1 MRLPFG
7 AMLAVLLAPGALAQE
22 PPASEPAAPVAIAQ
36 QRPETHFT
44 AQDLFALTAASDPQ
58 ISRDGRHIAYVR
70 RSNDVMTD
78 RARSAIWLIDTR
90 DGSETPLAGGSDG
103 DAFAPRWSPDGT
115 RLAYISTIG
124 GKAQLWVKWRDSG
137 AAVQLTGLPA
147 SPSSI
152 TWSPDGRAIAYTM
165 LVAGDKPTLGSAQI
179 TKPEGAQWAEPLE
192 IYDLLAYRSDSAGYL
207 KPGFEKI
214 FIIPATGGAPR
225 QLTFGEHHDG
235 GPLSFSGDGRHIYFS
250 ANRQPDWQTDPV
262 ESEIHALDIATG
274 AITALTSRKG
284 PDARPQVSPD
294 GRLIAFVGFDD
305 AGRAYENAQVYVM
318 NPDGSARRSLT
329 ADWDFSASD
338 IQWDAGSRAI
348 YAQYDVQ
355 GQTRVARI
363 GLDGS
368 IRDVARGL
376 TGGGLDR
383 PYTGGSFS
391 VADNGAIAFTG
402 GDPTSPPEVEMASGK
417 DTRRL
422 TDLNASLR
430 ATKRMGEVRQITVSS
445 SHDGLMIEGWLTLP
459 PDYTPGTRVPL
470 ILEIH
475 GGPFAAYGPHFATDN
490 QLYASA
496 GYAVLSANPRGST
509 SYGAAFA
516 NQIDKAYPS
525 RDYDDLISIVDAA
538 IAQGIADP
546 QALFVTGGS
555 GGGVLT
561 SWIVGKTDR
570 FKAAA
575 TQKPVINWTT
585 QVLTADNPAFFGRYW
600 LGAQPWEAPEL
611 YWQQSPLSLVGNV
624 TTPTLVVVGSN
635 DFRTPV
641 SEAEQYYTAL
651 RLRGV
656 PTKLV
661 KVPGASHGGI
671 AARPSQSAAKAAAI
685 VAWFD
690 QHKAPDARESAS
702 GASVSR

>member
-1 MRLPFG
+1 MRL
-7 AMLAVLLAPGALAQE
+7 AAKTLLAVSLASCVASYGASAQA
-22 PPASEPAAPVAIAQ
+22 PASAGDPPVVTAQ
-36 QRPETHFT
+36 QHSDTRFT
-44 AQDLFALTAASDPQ
+44 AQDLFALSAASDPQ
-58 ISRDGRHIAYVR
+58 ISRDGRTIAYVR
-70 RSNDVMTD
+70 RSNDIMTD
-78 RARSAIWLIDTR
+78 RARSSIWLIDTR
-90 DGSETPLAGGSDG
+90 SGAETPLAGGADS

-115 RLAYISTIG
+115 RIAYISTAG
-124 GKAQLWVKWRDSG
+124 GRAQLWVTWLASG

-152 TWSPDGRAIAYTM
+152 TWSPDGQSIAYTM
-165 LVAGDKPTLGSAQI
+165 LVPGDKPKLGAAELA
-179 TKPEGAQWAEPLE
+179 KPEGAQWAEPLE
-192 IYDLLAYRSDSAGYL
+192 IYDLLAYRTDSAGYL

-214 FIIPATGGAPR
+214 FLISATGGAPR
-225 QLTFGEHHDG
+225 QLTFGDYHDR
-235 GPLSFSGDGRHIYFS
+235 GPLSFSADGRRLYFS
-250 ANRQPDWQTDPV
+250 ANRRSDWQSYPL
-262 ESEIHALDIATG
+262 ESEIHVVDIISG
-274 AITALTSRKG
+274 AVTTLTERQG
-284 PDARPQVSPD
+284 PDAAPLVSPD
-294 GRLIAFVGFDD
+294 GRLIAYVGHDD

-318 NPDGSARRSLT
+318 NPDGSGRRSLT
-329 ADWDFSASD
+329 ANWDFSASQL
-338 IQWDAGSRAI
+338 QWDARSRAL
-348 YAQYDVQ
+348 YAQYDVR
-355 GQTRVARI
+355 GETRVARI

-368 IRDVARGL
+368 VRDVARGL

-402 GDPTSPPEVEMASGK
+402 GEPTFPAEVELTSGTA
-417 DTRRL
+417 TRRL
-422 TDLNASLR
+422 TNLNAALR
-430 ATKRMGEVRQITVSS
+430 DTKTMGEVRKITAPS
-445 SHDGLMIEGWLTLP
+445 SHDGLMIDGWLTLP
-459 PDYTPGTRVPL
+459 PGYTPGTRVPL

-475 GGPFAAYGPHFATDN
+475 GGPFAAYGPHFASDN

-525 RDYDDLISIVDAA
+525 QDYDDLISIVDAA

-546 QALFVTGGS
+546 DALFVTGGS

-585 QVLTADNPAFFGRYW
+585 QVLTSDNPAFFGRYW

-611 YWQQSPLSLVGNV
+611 YWRQSPLSLVRNV

-656 PTKLV
+656 PTKFI

-671 AARPSQSAAKAAAI
+671 AARPSQSAAKTAAI
-685 VAWFD
+685 LAWFD
-690 QHKAPDARESAS
+690 QYRSSPAAAP
-702 GASVSR
+702 

>member
-1 MRLPFG
+1 MRLPIG
-7 AMLAVLLAPGALAQE
+7 AMLAVLLIPGALAQE
-22 PPASEPAAPVAIAQ
+22 PAAGEPGLARAAPEQ
-36 QRPETHFT
+36 GRETRFT

-58 ISRDGRHIAYVR
+58 ISRDGRLIAYVR
-70 RSNDVMTD
+70 RANDIMTD
-78 RARSAIWLIDTR
+78 RARGSIWLIDTR
-90 DGSETPLAGGSDG
+90 SGAQTPLAGGLDG
-103 DAFAPRWSPDGT
+103 DAFGPRFSPDGT
-115 RLAYISTIG
+115 RLAYISTAG
-124 GKAQLWVKWRDSG
+124 GGAQLWVKWLDSG

-152 TWSPDGRAIAYTM
+152 TWSPDGRSIAYTM
-165 LVAGDKPTLGSAQI
+165 LVAGEKPKLGTAEI
-179 TKPEGAQWAEPLE
+179 AKPDGAQWAEPLE
-192 IYDLLAYRSDSAGYL
+192 IYDLLAYRTDSAGYV
-207 KPGFEKI
+207 KPGYEKI
-214 FIIPATGGAPR
+214 FIISATGGAAR
-225 QLTFGEHHDG
+225 QLTFGEHHDR
-235 GPLSFSGDGRHIYFS
+235 GPLSFSADSARIYFS
-250 ANRQPDWQTDPV
+250 ANRQPDWQTNPV
-262 ESEIHALDIATG
+262 ESDIHALDIASGTV
-274 AITALTSRKG
+274 TPLTSRKG
-284 PDARPQVSPD
+284 PDSSPQASPD
-294 GRLIAFVGFDD
+294 GRLIAYLGYDD

-318 NPDGSARRSLT
+318 NPDGSGRRSLT

-338 IQWDAGSRAI
+338 IQWEAGGRAI
-348 YAQYDVQ
+348 YAQYDIR
-355 GQTRVARI
+355 GETRVARI

-376 TGGGLDR
+376 TGGGFDR

-391 VADNGAIAFTG
+391 VAANGALVFTG
-402 GDPTSPPEVEMASGK
+402 GEPTFPPEVELASGSAQ
-417 DTRRL
+417 RRL

-430 ATKRMGEVRQITVSS
+430 AVKTMGEVRKITAPS

-459 PDYTPGTRVPL
+459 PGYTPGTRVPL

-516 NQIDKAYPS
+516 NKIDKAYPS
-525 RDYDDLISIVDAA
+525 QDYDDLISIVDEA

-546 QALFVTGGS
+546 DALFVTGGS

-585 QVLTADNPAFFGRYW
+585 QVLTADGPAFFGRYW
-600 LGAQPWEAPEL
+600 LGALPWEAPEL
-611 YWQQSPLSLVGNV
+611 YWRQSPLSLVGNV

-656 PTKLV
+656 PTKFV

-685 VAWFD
+685 LAWFE
-690 QHKAPDARESAS
+690 QYRRASAGEEKESPS
-702 GASVSR
+702 P

>member
-1 MRLPFG
+1 MSYG
-7 AMLAVLLAPGALAQE
+7 ASAKAPAPAGD
-22 PPASEPAAPVAIAQ
+22 PPATTAQ
-36 QRPETHFT
+36 QHSDTRFT
-44 AQDLFALTAASDPQ
+44 AQDLFALSAASDPQ
-58 ISRDGRHIAYVR
+58 ISRDGRTIAYVR
-70 RSNDVMTD
+70 RSHDIMTD
-78 RARSAIWLIDTR
+78 RARSSIWLIDTR
-90 DGSETPLAGGSDG
+90 SGTETPLAGGADSE
-103 DAFAPRWSPDGT
+103 AFAPRWSPDGT
-115 RLAYISTIG
+115 RIAYISTAG
-124 GKAQLWVKWRDSG
+124 GRAQLWVTWLASG
-137 AAVQLTGLPA
+137 AAAQLTGLPA

-152 TWSPDGRAIAYTM
+152 TWSPDGQSIAYTM
-165 LVAGDKPTLGSAQI
+165 LVPGDKPKLGAAEL

-192 IYDLLAYRSDSAGYL
+192 IYDLLAYRTDSAGYL

-214 FIIPATGGAPR
+214 FLISATGGAPR
-225 QLTFGEHHDG
+225 QLTFGDYHDR
-235 GPLSFSGDGRHIYFS
+235 GPLSFSADGRRLYFS
-250 ANRQPDWQTDPV
+250 ANRRSDWQTDPL
-262 ESEIHALDIATG
+262 ESEIHAVDITSGAVAT
-274 AITALTSRKG
+274 LTERQG
-284 PDARPQVSPD
+284 PDAAPLVSPD
-294 GRLIAFVGFDD
+294 GRLIAYLGYDD
-305 AGRAYENAQVYVM
+305 RGRAYENAQVYVM
-318 NPDGSARRSLT
+318 NPDGSGRRSLT
-329 ADWDFSASD
+329 ANWDFSASQL
-338 IQWDAGSRAI
+338 QWDASSRAL
-348 YAQYDVQ
+348 YAQYDVR
-355 GQTRVARI
+355 GETRVARI

-368 IRDVARGL
+368 VRDVARGL

-402 GDPTSPPEVEMASGK
+402 GEPTFPAEVELTNGTA
-417 DTRRL
+417 TRRL
-422 TDLNASLR
+422 TNLNAALR
-430 ATKRMGEVRQITVSS
+430 DTKTMGEVRKITAPS
-445 SHDGLMIEGWLTLP
+445 SHDGLMIDGWLTLP
-459 PDYTPGTRVPL
+459 PDYKEGTRVPL

-475 GGPFAAYGPHFATDN
+475 GGPFAAYGPHFASDN

-525 RDYDDLISIVDAA
+525 QDYDDLISIVDAA

-546 QALFVTGGS
+546 DALFVTGGS

-611 YWQQSPLSLVGNV
+611 YWRQSPLSLVGNV

-656 PTKLV
+656 PTKFI
-661 KVPGASHGGI
+661 KVPSASHGGI

-685 VAWFD
+685 LAWFD
-690 QHKAPDARESAS
+690 QYRPSPAAAP
-702 GASVSR
+702 